1 MRAEPCHGETDHMK
15 SPTVLRCLIV
25 DDNREFLQTA
35 TDVLRR
41 GGIDVVGC
49 VQDPEQ
55 AIHHATALKPD
66 VVLVDIDLGGDDG
79 FRLAEQL
86 HQPGEQR
93 TFHVILISTHSRQEL
108 AELIARSPA
117 AGFIPKAALSATAV
131 RAVLAEVADEPET

>member
-1 MRAEPCHGETDHMK
+1 MRAEPRPGETEHMK

-41 GGIDVVGC
+41 GGIDIIGC

-55 AIHHATALKPD
+55 AIRDTAQLKPD

-79 FRLAEQL
+79 FRLAERL
-86 HQPGEQR
+86 HQAGEQR
-93 TFHVILISTHSRQEL
+93 TFHVILISTHSKQEL

-117 AGFIPKAALSATAV
+117 AGFIPKAALSAAAV
-131 RAVLAEVADEPET
+131 RAVLAEITDEPES